1 MYIKEV
7 AKKLE
12 TSTRTIRYYE
22 EKGLITPAKEEN
34 NQYRFFNDEDLI
46 RLSTILSL
54 REVGLPVEAIHSL
67 LKDKDMRVE
76 DYLNVQRGVLYEQWL
91 ELKDMIQT
99 LDLMTERAG
108 KGDSVTND
116 LFGLA
121 KQLKTLKAMRKNWQ
135 DKWNFDSQAHD
146 YDQSIKMHGYKFNV
160 HQDYETA
167 LNKVVDTIQLNS
179 GDLFLDIGIGT
190 GNLGSRFIE
199 SGAKVIGV
207 DQSEEMLAVCKEK
220 HPEIETRKGHFLAL
234 PVMNMQVDAIVSSY
248 ALHHLTDD
256 EKLLALEEMDRVLK
270 RHGEICIADLMFL
283 NEEHRQHIMQ
293 SFREEGNVEAIG
305 AIEDEYYADR
315 SQLVDWLEKH
325 DYTVE
330 THQFNSILS
339 MIYARKHVENE
350 R

>member
-1 MYIKEV
+1 MYINEV

-22 EKGLITPAKEEN
+22 EKGLIDPTKEES
-34 NQYRFFNDEDLI
+34 NQYRFFEEEDLV

-54 REVGLPVEAIHSL
+54 REVGLPVEVIRNL
-67 LKDKDMRVE
+67 LKEPNMRME

-91 ELKDMIQT
+91 ELKDMIET
-99 LDLMTERAG
+99 LNLMTERAG
-108 KGDSVTND
+108 KGDNVTGD

-121 KQLKTLKAMRKNWQ
+121 KQLKTLKSMRKNWH

-167 LNKVVDTIQLNS
+167 LNKVVETVHLNP
-179 GDLFLDIGIGT
+179 GDVCLDIGIGT
-190 GNLGSRFIE
+190 GNLGSQFTG

-220 HPEIETRKGHFLAL
+220 HPGIETRKGHFLAL

-270 RHGEICIADLMFL
+270 KNGEICIADLMFL
-283 NEEHRQHIMQ
+283 NEAHRREVIQG
-293 SFREEGNVEAIG
+293 FREQGNDEAIG

-315 SQLVDWLEKH
+315 SRLIDWLQKH

-339 MIYARKHVENE
+339 MIYARKHAENE
-350 R
+350 K